1 MIIGVLAI
9 QGAFREHMDV
19 LHRLHVQGRL
29 IKKVSDLDGIDGIIL
44 PGGESTAM
52 AKQMKEN
59 GLFEALQSK
68 IDQGCPVMG
77 TCAGL
82 ILLSKEITNQPVNT
96 LGVMDI
102 RVKRNAYGRQLDSF
116 ATVAPIKYISNEP
129 LELVFIRAPY
139 IEEVKEGVEVLCEV
153 DGHIVVALQ
162 NNMLALAFHP
172 ELTGIDAVHVY
183 FIEHMIKKERIDHG
197 SISHP

>member
-9 QGAFREHMDV
+9 QGAFIEHMNV
-19 LHRLHVQGRL
+19 LKRLHVEGRL
-29 IKKVSDLDGIDGIIL
+29 IKKVSDLEGINGIIL

-59 GLFEALQSK
+59 GLFEALQTK
-68 IDQGCPVMG
+68 ILDGCPVMG

-82 ILLSKEITNQPVNT
+82 ILLSKEITNQPVST

-116 ATVAPIKYISNEP
+116 ATSAPIKYISEKP

-139 IEEVKEGVEVLCEV
+139 IEEVGKDVEVLCEI
-153 DGHIVVALQ
+153 DHHIVVALQ
-162 NNMLALAFHP
+162 GNMLALAFHP
-172 ELTGIDAVHVY
+172 ELTGIDDVHQY
-183 FIEHMIKKERIDHG
+183 FIQHMIKKE
-197 SISHP
+197 S

>member
-9 QGAFREHMDV
+9 QGAFIEHMNV
-19 LHRLHVQGRL
+19 LKRLHVQGRL
-29 IKKVSDLDGIDGIIL
+29 IKKVSDLEGIDGIIL

-59 GLFEALQSK
+59 GLFEALQTK
-68 IDQGCPVMG
+68 INEGCPVMG

-82 ILLSKEITNQPVNT
+82 ILLSKEITNQPVST

-116 ATVAPIKYISNEP
+116 ATHASIKHISEEP

-139 IEEVKEGVEVLCEV
+139 IEEAGDDVEVLCEV
-153 DGHIVVALQ
+153 DGHIVVAKQ
-162 NNMLALAFHP
+162 ANMLALAFHP
-172 ELTGIDAVHVY
+172 ELTGIDDVHQY
-183 FIEHMIKKERIDHG
+183 FIQHMIKKESYDHG
-197 SISHP
+197 SI